1 MIRRRRTEIEYLN
14 GYVVEEGRKA
24 GVATPLNAAI
34 VDLYRTYGVG
44 TLTPDPKNLEP
55 MFKLL
60 PA

>member
-1 MIRRRRTEIEYLN
+1 M
-14 GYVVEEGRKA
+14 EEGRKA
-24 GVATPLNAAI
+24 GVATPLNEAI